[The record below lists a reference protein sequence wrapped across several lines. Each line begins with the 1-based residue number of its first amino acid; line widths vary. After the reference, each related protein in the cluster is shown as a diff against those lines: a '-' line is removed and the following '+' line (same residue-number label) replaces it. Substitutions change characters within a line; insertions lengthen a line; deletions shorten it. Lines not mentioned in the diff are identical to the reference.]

1 MEQEPRHTSPTPSST
16 KIILVDDHLLFR
28 EGIKLLIET
37 EGMGEVIAEAPNG
50 QVFLEL
56 LATHNPDLVL
66 MDIEMPVMGGIEATA
81 KAIAMKPDLKILLVT
96 MLDLSDDYAKLINTG
111 AIGCVLKSAGKRELE
126 NAINTVI
133 KGESYF
139 STELLRKIILDFGK
153 QKSAPPD
160 IISIENDYTERELEV
175 LKYLCQGFSASEIAE
190 KINRSVKTVE
200 AHRAKLLQ
208 KSETRNTV
216 NLVLYSIKN
225 KLVVV

>member
-1 MEQEPRHTSPTPSST
+1 M
-16 KIILVDDHLLFR
+16 ILVDDHLLFR

-50 QVFLEL
+50 QAFLEL
-56 LATHNPDLVL
+56 LTTHNPDLVL

-81 KAIAMKPDLKILLVT
+81 KAIAMKPGLKILLVT

-111 AIGCVLKSAGKRELE
+111 AIGCVLKSAGKHELE

-133 KGESYF
+133 RGESYF
-139 STELLRKIILDFGK
+139 SNELLRKIILDFGK

-208 KSETRNTV
+208 KTETRNTV
-216 NLVLYSIKN
+216 NLVLYAIKN